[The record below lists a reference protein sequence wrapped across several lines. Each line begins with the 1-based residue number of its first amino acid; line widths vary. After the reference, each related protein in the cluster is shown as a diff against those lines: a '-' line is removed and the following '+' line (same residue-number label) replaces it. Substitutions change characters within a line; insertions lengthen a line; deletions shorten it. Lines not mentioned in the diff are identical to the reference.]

1 MKQDGFCWSSKRCND
16 LTELRQ
22 NIEHGSK
29 EQNMRRVLFKE
40 EHKIFRSAFGKFLDK
55 EIMPFVE
62 QWEEDEIIPREIWNK
77 MGEQGFLC
85 PWVKEQYGGSEVGF
99 EYSVIIN
106 EELFY
111 RGITGILAGLH
122 SDIVVHYINDNG
134 NEEQKM
140 RWLPGCVS
148 GDIVTAV
155 AMTEPNTGSD
165 LAAIRTTA
173 IRDGDEYIING
184 QKTFISIGIHCDLVI
199 VVAKTDA
206 AAGSQGIS
214 LICVEDGTPGFSKGR
229 NLKKMGWHSQDTAE
243 LIFEDCRVPVSNLL
257 GEEGKGF
264 YYLMQN
270 LQKERLVVSIMAQSM
285 AEAMLDMTVQ
295 YCKERTIFGKPVTF
309 FQHNTF
315 KIAEMATEIELGRT
329 FLDSLIVDYIAGD
342 DIVKRVSMAKAW
354 ISEMANRVA
363 YHCVQLHG
371 GYGYMEEYPICRFAR
386 DVRVIPI
393 FAGTT
398 EVMKLI
404 IGRMMGL

>member
-1 MKQDGFCWSSKRCND
+1 
-16 LTELRQ
+16 
-22 NIEHGSK
+22 
-29 EQNMRRVLFKE
+29 
-40 EHKIFRSAFGKFLDK
+40 
-55 EIMPFVE
+55 
-62 QWEEDEIIPREIWNK
+62 
-77 MGEQGFLC
+77 
-85 PWVKEQYGGSEVGF
+85 
-99 EYSVIIN
+99 
-106 EELFY
+106 
-111 RGITGILAGLH
+111 H

-134 NEEQKM
+134 NDEQKM

-173 IRDGDEYIING
+173 VRDGDEYIING

-199 VVAKTDA
+199 VVVKTDPT
-206 AAGSQGIS
+206 AGYQGIS
-214 LICVEDGTPGFSKGR
+214 LICVEAGTQGFSKGR

-257 GEEGKGF
+257 GEDGKGF

-270 LQKERLVVSIMAQSM
+270 LQKERLVVSIMAQAM
-285 AEAMLDMTVQ
+285 AEAMLDMTVK
-295 YCKERTIFGKPVTF
+295 YCKERTIFGKPVSS

-329 FLDSLIVDYIAGD
+329 FVDSLIVDYIAGK

-354 ISEMANRVA
+354 IPEMANRVA

>member
-1 MKQDGFCWSSKRCND
+1 
-16 LTELRQ
+16 
-22 NIEHGSK
+22 
-29 EQNMRRVLFKE
+29 MRRTLFTE
-40 EHKIFRSAFGKFLDK
+40 EHDIFRDAFRKFLDK
-55 EIMPFVE
+55 EVTPHIE
-62 QWEEDEIIPREIWNK
+62 EWEERGIIAKEAWKK

-85 PWVKEQYGGSEVGF
+85 PWLEEKYGGSEVGF

-111 RGITGILAGLH
+111 RGVTGLLAGLH
-122 SDIVVHYINDNG
+122 SDIVVHYIYDNG

-140 RWLPGCVS
+140 RWLPGCAS
-148 GDIVTAV
+148 GDVVTAI

-165 LAAIRTTA
+165 LAAIRTNA
-173 IRDGDEYIING
+173 VRDGDEYIING

-199 VVAKTDA
+199 VVAKTDP

-214 LICVEDGTPGFSKGR
+214 LICVEDGTPGFSKGL

-270 LQKERLVVSIMAQSM
+270 LQKERLVVSIMAQAM

-295 YCKERTIFGKPVTF
+295 YCKERTIFGKPVTS

-329 FLDSLIVDYIAGD
+329 FVDSLIVDYIAGN